1 MSFQELDKHPYGFT
15 RSAYDIG
22 EAREV
27 VEQSQHCWI
36 IGKAIRGKRY
46 CRGGDAPCLAATLR
60 KTKAGALAALIAFSN
75 GEGISFSPDFMV
87 AVKTRNFHKA
97 SIGFED
103 RMLVPGF
110 LHILFKVGKWARAS

>member
-1 MSFQELDKHPYGFT
+1 MSLQELDKHPYGFT

-22 EAREV
+22 EVREV
-27 VEQSQHCWI
+27 IEQSQHCWR
-36 IGKAIRGKRY
+36 IGKDIRGKRC
-46 CRGGDAPCLAATLR
+46 CRGGDAPCLAASLR
-60 KTKAGALAALIAFSN
+60 KTKAGALAALIAFSD

-87 AVKTRNFHKA
+87 EVKTRNFHKA
-97 SIGFED
+97 SIGFAD